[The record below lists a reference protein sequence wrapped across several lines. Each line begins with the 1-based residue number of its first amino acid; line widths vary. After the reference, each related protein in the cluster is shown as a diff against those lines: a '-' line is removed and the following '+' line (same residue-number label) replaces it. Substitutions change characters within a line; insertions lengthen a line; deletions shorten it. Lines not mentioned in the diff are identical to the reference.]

1 MLRSTKG
8 ASKARRDQIN
18 AQIRALRDLLPLPD
32 GDRPR
37 LSYLHVMALACIYTR
52 KGACPSR
59 GAPLELLGGP
69 ELADLVASLP
79 GFLLAVTREG
89 KLVGVTD
96 NVAQHLGHSMVDL
109 VAQGDSIYDLLDP
122 ADHPLVRHQLS
133 LPGPPQAERLFRCRF
148 TTSRASRRPSAGRKL
163 VLLRGRFQEPPGT
176 PGTPGSAPPALF
188 VAFCAPLDPPPWP
201 CPDCLLLPAFQSR
214 HARDL
219 ALLDVSDSVLAHL
232 GYGRAEL
239 LGRSWYRLLHPE
251 DLGHVARQHL
261 RLAGAGPEARGE
273 VVTRL
278 QRKDGLGWTWVYA
291 RLRPEGPA
299 LLAHNFVISEAE
311 AWCLR
316 QQLAAEAPPGPPE
329 PFGPGLDFPASDRE
343 LPLELPLRPG
353 LGLAVSAG
361 GADGHGHAL
370 GHGADPGLGA
380 TLTLDLEPPSD
391 TGSDMAL
398 TLAWGPALDTGS
410 DMDTALRPLLTP
422 ALGPPS
428 DTASELPWAVAWS
441 PAWGLALDMG
451 SDMDTVLRSPLTLAW
466 GLALVTA
473 SDTALRPL
481 LTLAWGPPSASD
493 TALRPLLTP
502 AWGLVLDTAWQ
513 PTPRSPLTL
522 DLGLASDTAL
532 GPPLR
537 PPLTLDLEP
546 PLDTALGPA
555 LRPPRGQWPQTSA
568 TAWARTPAWVS
579 AWEAASEWTSAWT
592 WRLELTLT
600 SGPNWGRPE

>member
-52 KGACPSR
+52 KGACLRPGPSR

-176 PGTPGSAPPALF
+176 PGAAPALF

-219 ALLDVSDSVLAHL
+219 ALLD
-232 GYGRAEL
+232 
-239 LGRSWYRLLHPE
+239 
-251 DLGHVARQHL
+251 
-261 RLAGAGPEARGE
+261 
-273 VVTRL
+273 
-278 QRKDGLGWTWVYA
+278 
-291 RLRPEGPA
+291 
-299 LLAHNFVISEAE
+299 I
-311 AWCLR
+311 
-316 QQLAAEAPPGPPE
+316 
-329 PFGPGLDFPASDRE
+329 SDR
-343 LPLELPLRPG
+343 
-353 LGLAVSAG
+353 
-361 GADGHGHAL
+361 
-370 GHGADPGLGA
+370 
-380 TLTLDLEPPSD
+380 
-391 TGSDMAL
+391 
-398 TLAWGPALDTGS
+398 
-410 DMDTALRPLLTP
+410 
-422 ALGPPS
+422 
-428 DTASELPWAVAWS
+428 
-441 PAWGLALDMG
+441 
-451 SDMDTVLRSPLTLAW
+451 
-466 GLALVTA
+466 
-473 SDTALRPL
+473 
-481 LTLAWGPPSASD
+481 
-493 TALRPLLTP
+493 
-502 AWGLVLDTAWQ
+502 
-513 PTPRSPLTL
+513 
-522 DLGLASDTAL
+522 
-532 GPPLR
+532 
-537 PPLTLDLEP
+537 
-546 PLDTALGPA
+546 
-555 LRPPRGQWPQTSA
+555 
-568 TAWARTPAWVS
+568 
-579 AWEAASEWTSAWT
+579 
-592 WRLELTLT
+592 
-600 SGPNWGRPE
+600 

>member
-52 KGACPSR
+52 KGACLRPGPSR

-163 VLLRGRFQEPPGT
+163 VLLRGRFQEPPGP
-176 PGTPGSAPPALF
+176 PGAAPALF

-219 ALLDVSDSVLAHL
+219 ALLDISDSVLVHL
-232 GYGRAEL
+232 GYGRGEL

-261 RLAGAGPEARGE
+261 RLGQCPQSVPKVSLGCPCPLPARPCHPSVPSRSPQECPPSIALGVPL
-273 VVTRL
+273 VVT
-278 QRKDGLGWTWVYA
+278 
-291 RLRPEGPA
+291 
-299 LLAHNFVISEAE
+299 S
-311 AWCLR
+311 
-316 QQLAAEAPPGPPE
+316 APGCPRCPHRSPGILH
-329 PFGPGLDFPASDRE
+329 GPGDAPSSLVSPCPQSLNHLI
-343 LPLELPLRPG
+343 LPDGPL
-353 LGLAVSAG
+353 S
-361 GADGHGHAL
+361 
-370 GHGADPGLGA
+370 
-380 TLTLDLEPPSD
+380 
-391 TGSDMAL
+391 
-398 TLAWGPALDTGS
+398 
-410 DMDTALRPLLTP
+410 
-422 ALGPPS
+422 
-428 DTASELPWAVAWS
+428 
-441 PAWGLALDMG
+441 
-451 SDMDTVLRSPLTLAW
+451 
-466 GLALVTA
+466 
-473 SDTALRPL
+473 
-481 LTLAWGPPSASD
+481 
-493 TALRPLLTP
+493 
-502 AWGLVLDTAWQ
+502 
-513 PTPRSPLTL
+513 PTPPAHPTAAPAPLSPH
-522 DLGLASDTAL
+522 
-532 GPPLR
+532 
-537 PPLTLDLEP
+537 
-546 PLDTALGPA
+546 PA
-555 LRPPRGQWPQTSA
+555 HPH
-568 TAWARTPAWVS
+568 
-579 AWEAASEWTSAWT
+579 
-592 WRLELTLT
+592 
-600 SGPNWGRPE
+600 